1 MRYRKLGRTGLEVSV
16 IGLGTWSMGGD
27 EWGPSDDQVSIDVL
41 RAAVRAGVTVVDTA
55 DVYGL
60 GHSEELVAEA
70 IPADS
75 DVVVIT
81 KGGWDIYTDP
91 PVVGGARRRY
101 EADYLEY
108 AVAQSQRRLGRARL
122 DVYLLHNPTRAEL
135 AEHRPVETLRKLQDS
150 GAIRFIG
157 ASVGSEDDARA
168 AIEAGIDVLEVPFNL
183 VRSWAES
190 VFADAAAK
198 RVAVVTRE
206 PLERGLLTGKYG
218 PDAVFPAGD
227 HRNDKGADWL
237 LAAQPHVARVRA
249 VAQARGCVPAQVAIA
264 YPLSYADV
272 SSVFLGAR
280 SVEQLGT
287 NVAAADVELSGHE
300 RERLQARPATESGES
315 AT

>member
-41 RAAVRAGVTVVDTA
+41 RAAVRAGVTIVDTA

-70 IPADS
+70 IPADTN
-75 DVVVIT
+75 VVVIT

-101 EADYLEY
+101 EADYLEH
-108 AVAQSQRRLGRARL
+108 AVAQSQRRLGRACL
-122 DVYLLHNPTRAEL
+122 DVYLLHNPTRADLVEY
-135 AEHRPVETLRKLQDS
+135 RPVETLRTLQDA
-150 GAIRFIG
+150 GAIRFVG

-183 VRSWAES
+183 VRSWASS

-198 RVAVVTRE
+198 QVAVVTRE

-218 PDAVFPAGD
+218 PDAIFPAGD

-237 LAAQPHVARVRA
+237 RAAQPYATRVGE
-249 VAQARGCVPAQVAIA
+249 VAQSRGCVPAQVAIA
-264 YPLSYADV
+264 YPLSYPDV

-280 SVEQLGT
+280 SVEQVTT
-287 NVAAADVELSGHE
+287 NVGAADLVLSDEE
-300 RERLQARPATESGES
+300 RHRLEARSATEGGGSVR
-315 AT
+315 

>member
-41 RAAVRAGVTVVDTA
+41 RAAVRAGVNVIDTA

-60 GHSEELVAEA
+60 GHSEKLVAEA

-108 AVAQSQRRLGRARL
+108 AVAQSQERLGRKRL
-122 DVYLLHNPTRAEL
+122 DVYLLHNPTRADL
-135 AEHRPVETLRKLQDS
+135 AEHRPVETLRRLQAA
-150 GAIRFIG
+150 GVIGVVG

-168 AIEAGIDVLEVPFNL
+168 AIEAGIDVIEVPFNL
-183 VRSWAES
+183 VRSWASS
-190 VFADAAAK
+190 VFAEAAAK
-198 RVAVVTRE
+198 QVAVVTRE

-218 PDAVFPAGD
+218 PDAVFPEGD

-237 LAAQPHVARVRA
+237 RAAQPHVARVRA
-249 VAQARGCVPAQVAIA
+249 VAEARGCAPAQVAIA
-264 YPLSYADV
+264 YPLSYPEV

-280 SVEQLGT
+280 TTAQLST
-287 NVAAADVELSGHE
+287 NVAAADVELTGSE
-300 RERLQARPATESGES
+300 RDQLEARTESGE
-315 AT
+315 